1 MIDCEQK
8 DEVKGAGRDD
18 ESVQLSK
25 QDGQAGNPPHPDLT
39 VMEVQRRYISKNGSQ
54 LVDIWHRIPFLV
66 KIRMCNASHSA

>member
-25 QDGQAGNPPHPDLT
+25 QTPPYPDLT